1 MKKLKIVLLCLTVI
15 LSSSFLFA
23 CNGKKKNTINVEG
36 LNFVYEEKDVNKIEV
51 AVGEEIELR
60 VKYIPENANNLSF
73 TILAYENNLLTITQ
87 DSEDKCLFKVKIS
100 NDIESNTSTT
110 IGVALKYNPEIQS
123 KCVLDIKKEYEQLN
137 APTNVTYNMLE
148 NKLEW
153 TSVSVDN
160 IQDYTIDVNGE
171 LYTSNTNSL
180 NFDAI
185 NKYDQELTVKVKAN
199 GPYNFYDSNYST
211 EYKFTKLSVPNELNH
226 KDCVLS
232 WKNNKLATRY
242 DLDIQNLTIQSHNQ
256 SSTLAQESDD
266 VVSYNALTLLQ
277 EAGTYSI
284 KVKAI
289 GDESKNIFSSNF
301 TQTLEVIRLQLP
313 QGYKLENNVL
323 SWNTSLGAVKY
334 LIIMNGNTISEEFVS
349 NPLLVQ
355 SLTYNITEEFLNSL
369 TIGENGEGIGDNKDQ
384 FEFSIQAIGDGIKTL
399 NSAVTNVSSLTKLA
413 TNHIGVATKQLDL
426 QDYIQRY
433 NVINWLPSEQTNAK
447 YELEIKYILNNEEKT
462 NIVQTQNTEFVLN
475 SDFLS
480 GIYKI
485 RVRSLGD
492 GINTFSGNYSNQIQ
506 VKKFSPIDNSTFT
519 YNAETGDL
527 TFKTFDATNFDV
539 FINQKPY
546 AVVSQNIENAV
557 DGDFNKIATINLN
570 DKVAVEGNYNI
581 QVVSK
586 YLDFV
591 KTEEDVL
598 DGYVDS
604 ELSER
609 YTITKLTSPQLNIL
623 NNKDLT
629 FNNIENASSYLLEI
643 YETTINN
650 QENQSVQHNLLTS
663 LKTTQTTVNILEL
676 RDENNELLIKE
687 NKTYSIR
694 IKAIGTNNKTVS
706 SNYSNYLNVQ
716 LLSSPTIVMQN
727 GKLTIANKN
736 VNAISFDYFV
746 NISGQDTF
754 VKITEENYLTESG
767 YENFLSNYSNKELNI
782 YAVANGQQQN
792 NINYLTSKNG
802 ITKIFYQLGQ
812 VENVSIENQ
821 ILSFNPVIY
830 EDKKQDLNDI
840 YDITYKLKFYAKN
853 EQDTDY
859 TEIPNIENYGDEVL
873 LTIENKN
880 DLYGGRIKF
889 ALADYLSKCLALKNS
904 DEKLIF
910 DINNNNVNF
919 RIEIS
924 AQTDN
929 VKLLQNK
936 NFAEYE
942 FTKLQTPTLVVT
954 DYNEML
960 NIANCFSESNLSGL
974 LKFNKV
980 NNAYDYTLNAY
991 SVVDNKLVYS
1001 KNIGQFINEYIT
1013 HRFDDKVVDDGEYN
1027 FKLIANGNGTDLLSS
1042 DVFSLNNIK
1051 KISAPRLF
1059 IENGSIEWDV
1069 TNYSHFGKVFF
1080 SVEVNGNQINVYR
1093 EEDIKEILNSDPEE
1107 MLKKLS
1113 FYLRIISTD
1122 FPIDGSDSYL
1132 TSDGVYDI
1140 SIYAIPIN
1148 LGENNLLSSRRTISN
1163 VKRIPTSAHTF
1174 IKDGK
1179 LYFSKVENASGY
1191 ILWVNGKYVST
1202 LKLDVDYVDV
1212 GTINNVGYYC
1222 YDFAK
1227 AYNATP
1233 GGYVVAIQT
1242 LTTEPN
1248 MVNGNASSQFVT
1260 VMETSNIAIED
1271 GVLNYSVVK
1280 GAIKYEISISKASNG
1295 ERVFYDVIENE
1306 RLQNNDFKI
1315 VFDESFDAGKYDVQ
1329 IKAYGNETNYIT
1341 NYNAS
1346 NRTVEKLETPTDL
1359 QIQLGKIVWNDVI
1372 KDVINGGCYYNIIT
1386 DGATSV
1392 NGKNIGT
1399 NNYYEL
1405 DSTFSI
1411 GDYNSIQ
1418 IQAMGQYS
1426 YLNSNISYSLQSN
1439 DGNTSFVAT
1448 KLQTPNLYTIDGQ
1461 LFLSSLD
1468 KHNTLYYELA
1478 IGGKLYNVGKVDG
1491 LVNLAHGLQ
1500 TYKLDENGVLQLSDI
1515 VAITGTNDVKLK
1527 CIGSFDSNGIQQG
1540 YLNSDYSKTIHLYVL
1555 NNVAN
1560 IKVLNGTLTWDRPS
1574 KEENL
1579 ILHYT
1584 KDGVEKYVNVN
1595 GLASYEFEESGLY
1608 EIYFINNGNTNQT
1621 SQGKDCSITS
1631 KISKVY
1637 KVQKFDTPNKVTP
1650 TLQDDGSV
1658 KLETELIENASGYE
1672 FVLNNNYVL
1681 SNTTNNS
1688 IIISIITKS
1697 ITINGEKQNATYLIC
1712 NGNEY
1717 EVGDT
1722 YSIKV
1727 KILGDENS
1735 LISED
1740 STNDENSL
1748 VFYLNSNYSEELV
1761 GAIPESPVVKVEKA
1775 TSNNQTFATGKV
1787 YWDKVL
1793 FDQNIEVD
1801 KYLVSGYYFKQ
1812 DFVGYEMIENTYD
1825 FLVETSNNYLL
1836 KLTANKVYVVPGND
1850 LSLIYNN
1857 ENLVELEQDEY
1868 SVFGIEKITEI
1879 ATTKKSYHVGAEG
1892 NYFIYVRSLIL
1903 SSGTFSSSTSCYLKY
1918 DIYSNGDGS
1927 ESNPYIIST
1936 PNQFINIKYGMDE
1949 GIYYKLISDLDFS
1962 NSETQLSV
1970 IGDEDNKFNAN
1981 LDGNNKTILNVN
1993 FSSNNSE
2000 YVGLFSY
2007 VGNTGVVK
2015 NLNVKNAQVSLGYYL
2030 GIIAG
2035 YNQGIIKNCLV
2046 SGVVYTDLF
2055 TLSKDIINGGI
2066 CAQNSGTIDN
2076 CIVDNLQI
2084 KTVYN
2089 TVSNYSAYAG
2099 GVCGINDSTGIIKNC
2114 EVLSNSIIG
2123 LPSTTGNNKTAQYSG
2138 GICAINMGQ
2147 VIACVNNAS
2156 VYAQSAGNKN
2166 AYAGGIVALNDRGYV
2181 YSCVN
2186 TGSVSAIANVQDGSK
2201 SYVGGIVGRNVGDIL
2216 CSVIIDYSGKI
2227 EISAKASSSNF
2238 RCGLIAGE
2246 NKGYINQCVINGID
2260 ENMIE
2265 LKINDIS
2272 YQVTQSNLENLLI
2285 GSGNAM
2291 IDASDYEAYVNPIY
2305 NAETGEF
2312 NSKLMHNSI
2321 KNVTW
2326 KLIENKIY
2334 PKAR

>member
-15 LSSSFLFA
+15 LSSSFFFA
-23 CNGKKKNTINVEG
+23 CNGKKKNNINVEG

-51 AVGEEIELR
+51 AVGQEIELK

-123 KCVLDIKKEYEQLN
+123 KCVIDIKKEYEQLN

-148 NKLEW
+148 NRLEW

-171 LYTSNTNSL
+171 LYTSSTNYL
-180 NFDAI
+180 DFDAI
-185 NKYDQELTVKVKAN
+185 NKFDQELTVKVKAN
-199 GPYNFYDSNYST
+199 GPYNFYDSNYSA
-211 EYKFTKLSVPNELNH
+211 EYKFTKLSIPNELTH

-232 WKNNKLATRY
+232 WQNNKLATRY

-256 SSTLAQESDD
+256 GSTIAQESET
-266 VVSYNALTLLQ
+266 VVSYNAFALLQ

-301 TQTLEVIRLQLP
+301 TQTLQVIRLELP

-334 LIIMNGNTISEEFVS
+334 SIIMNGTTISEEFVS
-349 NPLLVQ
+349 NPLQVQ
-355 SLTYNITEEFLNSL
+355 NLTFNITEEFLNGL
-369 TIGENGEGIGDNKDQ
+369 TIGENGEGIGENKNQ
-384 FEFSIQAIGDGIKTL
+384 FEFSIQAVGDGTKTL
-399 NSAVTNVSSLTKLA
+399 NSAITKVSSLTKLA
-413 TNHIGVATKQLDL
+413 TNQIGVTTKQLDL

-433 NVINWLPSEQTNAK
+433 NVISWQPSEQTNAK
-447 YELEIKYILNNEEKT
+447 YELEIKYVLNNQEKT
-462 NIVQTQNTEFVLN
+462 SIIQTENTELVLN
-475 SDFLS
+475 SNFLS

-506 VKKFSPIDNSTFT
+506 VKKFSPINTSAIT
-519 YNAETGDL
+519 YNAGTGDL
-527 TFKTFDATNFDV
+527 TFKAFDATNFDV

-570 DKVAVEGNYNI
+570 DKITEEGSYNI
-581 QVVSK
+581 QIVSK
-586 YLDFV
+586 YLDYA

-604 ELSER
+604 ELSEN
-609 YTITKLTSPQLNIL
+609 YSITKLTNPQLNIL
-623 NNKDLT
+623 NNKELT

-643 YETTINN
+643 YETIVSGG
-650 QENQSVQHNLLTS
+650 ENQTVEHNLLTF
-663 LKTTQTTVNILEL
+663 LTTTQTTVNILEL
-676 RDENNELLIKE
+676 KDENDEFLIKE

-694 IKAIGTNNKTVS
+694 IKAIGTNNKTIS
-706 SNYSNYLNVQ
+706 SNYSNYLNIQ
-716 LLSSPTIVMQN
+716 LLSSPTIEMQN

-736 VNAISFDYFV
+736 LNAISFDYFV

-754 VKITEENYLTESG
+754 VKITEENYLTELG
-767 YENFLSNYSNKELNI
+767 YENFLSNYSSKELNI
-782 YAVANGQQQN
+782 YAVANGQQKN

-802 ITKIFYQLGQ
+802 ITKTFYQLGQ
-812 VENVSIENQ
+812 VEDVLIENQ

-859 TEIPNIENYGDEVL
+859 IEVTNVEDYGDEVL
-873 LTIENKN
+873 LTIENKSDFDN
-880 DLYGGRIKF
+880 GKIKF
-889 ALADYLSKCLALKNS
+889 ALADYLAKCLALKNS
-904 DEKLIF
+904 DENLIF

-919 RIEIS
+919 KIQIL

-929 VKLLQNK
+929 IKLLQNK

-942 FTKLQTPTLVVT
+942 FTKLQTPTLSVT
-954 DYNEML
+954 TYQEMIE
-960 NIANCFSESNLSGL
+960 NANCFSESNLSGL

-991 SVVDNKLVYS
+991 SVADNKLVYS
-1001 KNIGQFINEYIT
+1001 KNIGQFINEFIT
-1013 HRFDDKVVDDGEYN
+1013 HRFDDKLVDDGEYN
-1027 FKLIANGNGTDLLSS
+1027 FKLIANGNGTNLLSS
-1042 DVFSLNNIK
+1042 DVFNLTNIK
-1051 KISAPRLF
+1051 KFSAPNLF
-1059 IENGSIEWDV
+1059 IKNGSIEWEGAD
-1069 TNYSHFGKVFF
+1069 YSHFEKVFL
-1080 SVEVNGNQINVYR
+1080 SVEINGSPIVIYN
-1093 EEDIKEILNSDPEE
+1093 EEQVREILNSNPME
-1107 MLKKLS
+1107 MSDKLKSL
-1113 FYLRIISTD
+1113 LHNISVN
-1122 FPIDGSDSYL
+1122 FPIYGNDSYL
-1132 TSDGVYDI
+1132 TSDEVYDI
-1140 SIYAIPIN
+1140 SIYAIPVN
-1148 LGENNLLSSRRTISN
+1148 FGENNLVSSRKTIYN

-1174 IKDGK
+1174 IEDGK
-1179 LYFSKVENASGY
+1179 FYFSKVENASGY
-1191 ILWVNGKYVST
+1191 SLWVNGKFVPGFR
-1202 LKLDVDYVDV
+1202 LDVDYVDV

-1233 GGYVVAIQT
+1233 GDYSVAIQA

-1248 MVNGNASSQFVT
+1248 MVNSNASMECVVT
-1260 VMETSNIAIED
+1260 VMETSNITIED
-1271 GVLNYSVVK
+1271 GILNYSAVN
-1280 GAIKYEISISKASNG
+1280 GATKYDISIFKASNG

-1329 IKAYGNETNYIT
+1329 IIAYGNEVNYIT

-1346 NRTVEKLETPTDL
+1346 NRTVEKLETPTNL

-1372 KDVINGGCYYNIIT
+1372 KSGCYYGIIT
-1386 DGATSV
+1386 NGVTSV

-1405 DSTFSI
+1405 DSSFDA

-1426 YLNSNISYSLQSN
+1426 YLNSDISYSLQSN

-1448 KLQTPNLYTIDGQ
+1448 KLNTPDLYTMDGE
-1461 LFLSSLD
+1461 LYLSSLD
-1468 KHNTLYYELA
+1468 KQNTLYYELSV
-1478 IGGKLYNVGKVDG
+1478 GGKLYNVGKVDK
-1491 LVNLAHGLQ
+1491 LVNLAQGLQ
-1500 TYKLDENGVLQLSDI
+1500 TYTLDENGILQLSDF
-1515 VAITGTNDVKLK
+1515 VVITGTNDVKLK
-1527 CIGSFDSNGIQQG
+1527 CIGSFDSNGNEQG
-1540 YLNSDYSKTIHLYVL
+1540 YLNSDYSKTIHLSIL

-1574 KEENL
+1574 KEGNL
-1579 ILHYT
+1579 ILHYI
-1584 KDGVEKYVNVN
+1584 KGGVEKFVNVN

-1608 EIYFINNGNTNQT
+1608 EIYFINNGNT
-1621 SQGKDCSITS
+1621 SQNKDCSITS
-1631 KISKVY
+1631 KMSKVY
-1637 KVQKFDTPNKVTP
+1637 KVQKFDEPNKLVP
-1650 TLQDDGSV
+1650 TLQQDGSV
-1658 KLETELIENASGYE
+1658 KLETELLENASGYE
-1672 FVLNNNYVL
+1672 FILDDNYVL
-1681 SNTTNNS
+1681 SNTNNNS
-1688 IIISIITKS
+1688 IVISVITKS

-1717 EVGDT
+1717 EVSDT

-1727 KILGDENS
+1727 RILGDENA

-1740 STNDENSL
+1740 STNEENSS
-1748 VFYLNSNYSEELV
+1748 VYYLNSNYSEALI

-1787 YWDKVL
+1787 YWDKVY

-1812 DFVGYEMIENTYD
+1812 DFVSYEVIENTYD
-1825 FLVETSNNYLL
+1825 YLVTTSNNYLL
-1836 KLTANKVYVVPGND
+1836 KITANKVYVVPNNN

-1857 ENLVELEQDEY
+1857 NNLIELTTDEY
-1868 SVFGIEKITEI
+1868 SSFGIEKINEK
-1879 ATTKKSYHVGAEG
+1879 ATTKNSYHVGAEG

-1903 SSGTFSSSTSCYLKY
+1903 SSGTFSSSTSCYLKF

-1936 PNQFINIKYGMDE
+1936 PNQFVNIKYGMDE
-1949 GIYYKLISDLDFS
+1949 GIYYRLADDIDFS

-1970 IGDEDNKFNAN
+1970 MGDKDNKFNAN
-1981 LDGNNKTILNVN
+1981 LDGNGKSILNIN
-1993 FSSNNSE
+1993 LASGNNE

-2007 VGNTGVVK
+2007 IGNTGVVK
-2015 NLNVKNAQVSLGYYL
+2015 NLNIKNAQVVLGYYL

-2035 YNQGIIKNCLV
+2035 YNQGVIKDCLV

-2055 TLSKDIINGGI
+2055 TLSKDVINGGI

-2076 CIVDNLQI
+2076 CVVDNLQI

-2114 EVLSNSIIG
+2114 EILSNSVIG
-2123 LPSTTGNNKTAQYSG
+2123 LSSTTGNNKTAQYSG
-2138 GICAINMGQ
+2138 GVCAINMGQ
-2147 VIACVNNAS
+2147 VIACVNNAN

-2166 AYAGGIVALNDRGYV
+2166 AYAGGVVALNDRGYI

-2186 TGSVSAIANVQDGSK
+2186 TGSVSAIANVQDGAK
-2201 SYVGGIVGRNVGDIL
+2201 SYVGGIVGRNVGDVL

-2260 ENMIE
+2260 DNMIE
-2265 LKINDIS
+2265 LNINDLS
-2272 YQVTQSNLENLLI
+2272 YQVTKSNLQNLLI

-2291 IDASDYEAYVNPIY
+2291 IDASDYEAYTNPIY
-2305 NAETGEF
+2305 NAETGEV

-2321 KNVTW
+2321 TNVTW
-2326 KLIENKIY
+2326 ILVENKIY